1 MDGNSPASEGEG
13 CRSLDDLVG
22 TGEDRR
28 RDRQAK
34 RLGGLEVYD
43 QLEGRR
49 LLNRQIGRLS
59 ALQKLS
65 RVNPG
70 LGIDGVHVSTI
81 ADQAARCDPS
91 SVIIDRRYGMTRCQ
105 RH

>member
-34 RLGGLEVYD
+34 RLGGLEVCD

-49 LLNRQIGRLS
+49 LLNRQIGRLLP
-59 ALQKLS
+59 LQNPS
-65 RVNPG
+65 RVNAG
-70 LGIDGVHVSTI
+70 LAMDSVVIDPI
-81 ADQAARCDPS
+81 ADQAAR
-91 SVIIDRRYGMTRCQ
+91 RGE
-105 RH
+105 